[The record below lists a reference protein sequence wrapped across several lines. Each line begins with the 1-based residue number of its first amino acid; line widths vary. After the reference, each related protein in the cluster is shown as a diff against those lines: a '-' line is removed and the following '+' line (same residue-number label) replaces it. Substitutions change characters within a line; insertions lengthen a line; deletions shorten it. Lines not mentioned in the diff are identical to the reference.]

1 MGEKI
6 NSHEENEILF
16 YTLIKAKNN
25 SQVFRFSQI
34 KIKENFD
41 PKKALLLR
49 KNAEYFQKYICSI
62 INHLIRFSKYLNELK
77 EANILTNTEI
87 KFNESC
93 LRNIRG
99 L

>member
-34 KIKENFD
+34 KIKENFI
-41 PKKALLLR
+41 L
-49 KNAEYFQKYICSI
+49 I
-62 INHLIRFSKYLNELK
+62 LIRLRITLK
-77 EANILTNTEI
+77 FLDLVKLRLKKIL
-87 KFNESC
+87 
-93 LRNIRG
+93 IRKK
-99 L
+99 LYF

>member
-34 KIKENFD
+34 KIKENFI
-41 PKKALLLR
+41 L
-49 KNAEYFQKYICSI
+49 I
-62 INHLIRFSKYLNELK
+62 LIRLRITLK
-77 EANILTNTEI
+77 FLDLVKLRLKKIL
-87 KFNESC
+87 
-93 LRNIRG
+93 IRKK
-99 L
+99 LYY

>member
-34 KIKENFD
+34 KIKENFI
-41 PKKALLLR
+41 L
-49 KNAEYFQKYICSI
+49 I
-62 INHLIRFSKYLNELK
+62 LIRLRITLK
-77 EANILTNTEI
+77 FLDLVKLRLKKILIRKKLYFWGKMQNIFKSTSAVSSIT
-87 KFNESC
+87 
-93 LRNIRG
+93 
-99 L
+99 